1 MQLVTWNIQW
11 CRGVDGRV
19 DPARIVAHARAFADF
34 DVLCL
39 QEVAANFPALEGSH
53 GEDQFALIAERL
65 PDHAASRGVAVD
77 TLAPDGTR
85 RRFGNMILSRYPV
98 LQVLRHQLP
107 WPADPKVKSMPRML
121 LEATTS
127 SDKAAAKR
135 AMDAMMPM
143 HKIDIATIEAAV
155 RGK

>member
-53 GEDQFALIAERL
+53 GEDQFSLIAERL
-65 PDHAASRGVAVD
+65 PEIVEYPLAKAADAHRVSEARHLRGK
-77 TLAPDGTR
+77 L
-85 RRFGNMILSRYPV
+85 
-98 LQVLRHQLP
+98 VLR
-107 WPADPKVKSMPRML
+107 
-121 LEATTS
+121 
-127 SDKAAAKR
+127 
-135 AMDAMMPM
+135 
-143 HKIDIATIEAAV
+143 V
-155 RGK
+155 R